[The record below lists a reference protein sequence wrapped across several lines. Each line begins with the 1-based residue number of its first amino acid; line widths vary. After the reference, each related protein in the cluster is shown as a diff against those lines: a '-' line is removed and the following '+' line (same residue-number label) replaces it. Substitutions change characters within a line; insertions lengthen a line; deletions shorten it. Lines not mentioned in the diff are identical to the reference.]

1 MAHSTVWAILN
12 RHGCS
17 RVRAERRES
26 VRYEWPCPGDLVH
39 VDVKRYPRFRRPGH
53 AVTGDR
59 AKTGWDNRH
68 LMGWDYFHAM
78 VDDDKRLAYGEL
90 LADEK
95 ATTVTAFFE
104 RPGRLCRSRHPGPAR
119 DDRRCVVLHPQP
131 LAARVLYRPRDP
143 PHHHPALH
151 AALEREGRARPPDH
165 GTRVGPRACATA
177 TAKPE
182 TKHCHTGSA
191 TTTSADPTQP
201 LTADHPSAALTTS
214 QGRTASYD
222 ASSGRSRPRRP
233 ASSAAEART
242 AALTSGERTGP
253 TDRTNSQSHTR
264 AGVCPNRPSDE
275 IGRTDAARHSAP
287 SLMDGGAPRLIRA
300 PTPDGR

>member
-1 MAHSTVWAILN
+1 
-12 RHGCS
+12 
-17 RVRAERRES
+17 
-26 VRYEWPCPGDLVH
+26 
-39 VDVKRYPRFRRPGH
+39 
-53 AVTGDR
+53 
-59 AKTGWDNRH
+59 
-68 LMGWDYFHAM
+68 MGWDYFHAM

-119 DDRRCVVLHPQP
+119 DDRRCLVLHPQP

-151 AALEREGRARPPDH
+151 PALERQGRALPPDH
-165 GTRVGPRACATA
+165 GTRVGPSACATA

-191 TTTSADPTQP
+191 TTTSADSTQP

-222 ASSGRSRPRRP
+222 ASSGRSSAEKARVLSGGSADCSSDLRRANGTDRSNELPKSYARGGLPEP
-233 ASSAAEART
+233 AIRRDRQNRRR
-242 AALTSGERTGP
+242 AALGSEPHGRRCTTSRLCSDARRSVTSDRWQALGSASTQRRTGV
-253 TDRTNSQSHTR
+253 TSSGSDACSSDRSNGSRICS
-264 AGVCPNRPSDE
+264 V
-275 IGRTDAARHSAP
+275 
-287 SLMDGGAPRLIRA
+287 
-300 PTPDGR
+300 